1 MSVRVGSLR
10 RTRGRGRLGRDGSFD
25 SYFRDHRSMTRLFR
39 NSFTEDGQH
48 CFVGQGIIGLTKRI
62 SIGADDGSPH
72 TITDNGTSRTED
84 N

>member
-1 MSVRVGSLR
+1 MSVRVGVLR

-25 SYFRDHRSMTRLFR
+25 SYFRDHRTMTRLFR

-48 CFVGQGIIGLTKRI
+48 YHVGQGIIGLKKEI
-62 SIGADDGSPH
+62 SIGADNGSPH
-72 TITDNGTSRTED
+72 KITDNGTSRTQD